1 MTTSEGEPVRTN
13 YIPHYIVANFC
24 VPSTA
29 GDARNEVMTG
39 STMHKLGYNPEVYR
53 LNALQNLAY
62 DPSRKTHAISVTSV
76 SIIIIFL
83 CVGPVPK
90 QVDLNHMV
98 RMETARKQEHAQ
110 THMRQRRMSDSMVSQ
125 CVW

>member
-1 MTTSEGEPVRTN
+1 MLYRTWHTIHHVRHMQ
-13 YIPHYIVANFC
+13 YQ
-24 VPSTA
+24 
-29 GDARNEVMTG
+29 
-39 STMHKLGYNPEVYR
+39 L
-53 LNALQNLAY
+53 L
-62 DPSRKTHAISVTSV
+62 V
-76 SIIIIFL
+76 SLFNIIIFL